1 MDKLEEEGCTE
12 ASVACTHGLFTGKA
26 VERLRDHPA
35 ITEVVTTD
43 TVPAPDDWPE
53 LQVRTVS
60 PAVRRGDRP
69 HPRRRVGLQ
78 PVRRRRPGPR
88 AAAAQ
93 APAVAPPANLACSVR
108 RVAALSDVGGR
119 PEFFGTIDREVDEP
133 VFHDPWEGRV
143 FGMSVY
149 VQSLF
154 GPNTDAARSQME
166 QLPGEVFWSSY
177 YRRWLGGLERRLVHD
192 GYLGEDEVDARVDGR
207 EPAIVGRRAPRGRRA
222 VTSAVL
228 RRLARPTLPT
238 GWPAHVLPRALGN
251 SRPIAPAPAVLR
263 RRRGPRRHRA
273 DTRAHPQTG
282 LRRRETRRH
291 HGSARSGAAS
301 RRPRRAATRCAAPLH
316 GRLRRHRLWGD
327 AAEPGTEVRIDLFE
341 PYLETP

>member
-1 MDKLEEEGCTE
+1 M
-12 ASVACTHGLFTGKA
+12 
-26 VERLRDHPA
+26 
-35 ITEVVTTD
+35 
-43 TVPAPDDWPE
+43 
-53 LQVRTVS
+53 
-60 PAVRRGDRP
+60 
-69 HPRRRVGLQ
+69 
-78 PVRRRRPGPR
+78 
-88 AAAAQ
+88 
-93 APAVAPPANLACSVR
+93 
-108 RVAALSDVGGR
+108 AALSDVGGR

-133 VFHDPWEGRV
+133 AFHHPWEGRV

-192 GYLGEDEVDARVDGR
+192 GYLGEDEVDARVNGR

-238 GWPAHVLPRALGN
+238 WLAAHVLPRALGN
-251 SRPIAPAPAVLR
+251 SRP
-263 RRRGPRRHRA
+263 
-273 DTRAHPQTG
+273 
-282 LRRRETRRH
+282 
-291 HGSARSGAAS
+291 SF
-301 RRPRRAATRCAAPLH
+301 RRPRFSVGDAVRVGIGATPGHTRKPDYVAGKLGVITARHGAALLPDAHAE
-316 GRLRRHRLWGD
+316 RRRDAQHLYTVAFAGTDLWGD